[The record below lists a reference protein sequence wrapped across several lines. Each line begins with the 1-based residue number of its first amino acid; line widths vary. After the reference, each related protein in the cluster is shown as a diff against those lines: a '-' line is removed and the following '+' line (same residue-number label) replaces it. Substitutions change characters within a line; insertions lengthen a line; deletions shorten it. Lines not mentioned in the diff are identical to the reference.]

1 MKNIYIVDD
10 SYLSDNNGVGTF
22 LREFIVCAKKWD
34 GVRVCLIKLRS
45 NEPEFSIKTIDGIE
59 YLFFPPIVGDSNP
72 FAHYRVI
79 SKFLRLHIAD
89 SSQNI
94 FLLNY
99 TPCHLLMKSIKEFFP
114 LSRLLFIIH
123 DLSWIA
129 DLKGDSN
136 RLEYIL
142 THRENIQ
149 RQKKHAELLKLV
161 DSEMEEF
168 NLADKVVCLSEDT
181 YRILVNNYS
190 LAEEKLCLIPNGL
203 RAASVSLS
211 AKAKTE
217 LRKQMFLENDEKVLL
232 LVGRISVAKG
242 SYIYLKAFCEV
253 LKSYPNCRLVIV
265 GNVFSPVDVMR
276 LTKAIA
282 PKVTFTGQLSPS
294 ELAKWYQVA
303 DIGVLPSY
311 SEQCSYSG
319 LEMMRYG
326 LPVVASDGLGVRC
339 MFKHAANACVAAI
352 ADRKST
358 TAFEQN
364 LATATWTLL
373 NDSSLCAKMGL
384 RNRAIFESNY
394 SMSEMC
400 RRYKE
405 LLQRM

>member
-1 MKNIYIVDD
+1 M
-10 SYLSDNNGVGTF
+10 
-22 LREFIVCAKKWD
+22 
-34 GVRVCLIKLRS
+34 
-45 NEPEFSIKTIDGIE
+45 
-59 YLFFPPIVGDSNP
+59 
-72 FAHYRVI
+72 
-79 SKFLRLHIAD
+79 
-89 SSQNI
+89 
-94 FLLNY
+94 
-99 TPCHLLMKSIKEFFP
+99 
-114 LSRLLFIIH
+114 
-123 DLSWIA
+123 
-129 DLKGDSN
+129 
-136 RLEYIL
+136 
-142 THRENIQ
+142 
-149 RQKKHAELLKLV
+149 
-161 DSEMEEF
+161 
-168 NLADKVVCLSEDT
+168 
-181 YRILVNNYS
+181 
-190 LAEEKLCLIPNGL
+190 
-203 RAASVSLS
+203 
-211 AKAKTE
+211 
-217 LRKQMFLENDEKVLL
+217 
-232 LVGRISVAKG
+232 
-242 SYIYLKAFCEV
+242 
-253 LKSYPNCRLVIV
+253 IV

-339 MFKHAANACVAAI
+339 MFKHGANACVAAI
-352 ADRKST
+352 SDRKST

-405 LLQRM
+405 LLQGM